1 MRGKMKELI
10 SSVKRDYLVEL
21 ALQGKRVDGR
31 ALDQYREV
39 SVERGVIGT
48 AQGSA
53 LVKLGNTQVM
63 VGVKLEKGEPFSDTP
78 ASGILV
84 VNAELLPL
92 ASPTF
97 EPGPPNEDAI
107 ELARVVD
114 RAIRESQMIDLE
126 KLCIKEGEE
135 VWAVFIDIYVLDHDG
150 NLIDASVLAS
160 VAALYD
166 VKPPVVEGWTLPEF
180 PVSKKPVA
188 VTVVKLNGVMMVD
201 GHLEEE
207 NIAEARLTIS
217 TLENGDI
224 CAMQKGGS
232 GVFEREEL
240 ERAYEL
246 ARKCGEE
253 LRKKL

>member
-1 MRGKMKELI
+1 MKELI
-10 SSVKRDYLVEL
+10 ASVKREYLAEL
-21 ALQGKRVDGR
+21 ASQGKRIDGR
-31 ALDQYREV
+31 ALDQYREIKI
-39 SVERGVIGT
+39 ERGVIGT

-63 VGVKLEKGEPFSDTP
+63 VGVKLEKGEPFPDTP
-78 ASGILV
+78 NAGILV

-97 EPGPPNEDAI
+97 EPGPPNENAI

-114 RAIRESQMIDLE
+114 RTIRESQMIDLE

-135 VWAVFIDIYVLDHDG
+135 VWAVFVDIYVLDHDG

-166 VKPPVVEGWTLPEF
+166 VKPPTSEEWTLPAF
-180 PVSKKPVA
+180 PVRGKPVA

-201 GHLEEE
+201 AGLEEE
-207 NIAEARLTIS
+207 NTADARLTIS
-217 TLENGDI
+217 TLENGNI

-232 GVFEREEL
+232 GFFSREEV

-253 LRKKL
+253 LRRKL

>member
-1 MRGKMKELI
+1 MKELI
-10 SSVKRDYLVEL
+10 ASVKREYLVDL
-21 ALQGKRVDGR
+21 ASQGKRVDGR

-39 SVERGVIGT
+39 SIERGIIGT

-63 VGVKLEKGEPFSDTP
+63 VGVKLEKGEPFPDTP
-78 ASGILV
+78 TSGILV

-97 EPGPPNEDAI
+97 EPGPPNENAI

-114 RAIRESQMIDLE
+114 RTIRESQMIDLE

-166 VKPPVVEGWTLPEF
+166 VKPPAAEEWTLPEF
-180 PVSKKPVA
+180 PLRAKPVA

-201 GHLEEE
+201 AGLEEE
-207 NIAEARLTIS
+207 NTADVRLTIS

-232 GVFEREEL
+232 GFFQREEL
-240 ERAYEL
+240 EKAYEL
-246 ARKCGEE
+246 ARRCGEE